1 MIKLVSSDGAEFEVE
16 EEVAFQSK
24 IIKDIVAD
32 ADDVIPLPSVSSKVL
47 IQVIEYCRKHAAV
60 NSFPLSPSSSTAA
73 AASSSSSISSKPVSD
88 PALRAWDNE
97 FVKLNNSSLFDI
109 VIVRT
114 EEEAFP
120 FSPFH
125 DYSAAN
131 YLDIEELVDLVLET
145 VADRIKGKQ
154 AQEIRRQFNI
164 ENDFTPEEEEALR
177 RENSWAFQNN

>member
-1 MIKLVSSDGAEFEVE
+1 MAKMIKLVSSDGAEFEVE

-47 IQVIEYCRKHAAV
+47 IQVIEYFRKHAAV
-60 NSFPLSPSSSTAA
+60 KSFPLSPSSSAA
-73 AASSSSSISSKPVSD
+73 SSSSSSISSKPVSD

-109 VIVRT
+109 VI
-114 EEEAFP
+114 
-120 FSPFH
+120 
-125 DYSAAN
+125 AAN

-154 AQEIRRQFNI
+154 AQEIRQQFNI

>member
-1 MIKLVSSDGAEFEVE
+1 MAKMIKLVSSDGAEFEVE

-109 VIVRT
+109 VI
-114 EEEAFP
+114 
-120 FSPFH
+120 
-125 DYSAAN
+125 AAN